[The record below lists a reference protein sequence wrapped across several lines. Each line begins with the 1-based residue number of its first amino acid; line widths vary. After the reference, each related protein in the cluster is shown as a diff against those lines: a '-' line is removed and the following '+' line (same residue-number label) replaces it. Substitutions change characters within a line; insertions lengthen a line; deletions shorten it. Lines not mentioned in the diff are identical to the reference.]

1 MAMVNR
7 TLATIAIGALCV
19 VHSWSA
25 PRAEVVLLG
34 TGTPGP
40 DPDRSGPAT
49 AITVDDRAYLVD
61 FGPGVVRRASAAAAR
76 GVQAVRP
83 GNLKVAF
90 VTHLH
95 SDHTV
100 GYPDLI
106 FTPWV
111 VGRKDALQVYGP
123 RGLKAMTDHIL
134 RAWQD
139 DIAIRT
145 HGLEHNSPL
154 RVTAHEVRPGLVFSD
169 DLVKVTA
176 FPVLHGEW
184 KDAYGYRF
192 DTPDRTIVISGD
204 ARPSPG
210 LIDACNHCD
219 ILIHEVYSPQS
230 QAPMPDWPKYRALY
244 HTSTSELAEI
254 ARQSQPGLLIL
265 YHRTGS
271 LTALSDEQYLRE
283 IRQGWAG
290 KVVVGH
296 DLDVY

>member
-1 MAMVNR
+1 MMNR
-7 TLATIAIGALCV
+7 ALAAITVAVFCITPAA
-19 VHSWSA
+19 SA
-25 PRAEVVLLG
+25 PRTQVVLLG

-40 DPDRSGPAT
+40 DPEHSGPAT
-49 AITVDDRAYLVD
+49 AIAIDDRAYLVD
-61 FGPGVVRRASAAAAR
+61 FGPGIVRRASAAAAR
-76 GVQAVRP
+76 GVKAVRP
-83 GNLKVAF
+83 VNLKTAF

-111 VGRKDALQVYGP
+111 VGRQDALHVYGP
-123 RGLKAMTDHIL
+123 HGLKAMTDHLIS
-134 RAWQD
+134 AWD
-139 DIAIRT
+139 EDIAIRT
-145 HGLEHNSPL
+145 KGLEHGAPL
-154 RVTAHEVRPGLVFSD
+154 RVVAHEIRPGVVFSD
-169 DLVKVTA
+169 DLMKVTA

-184 KDAYGYRF
+184 KEAYGYRF
-192 DTPDRTIVISGD
+192 DAPDRTIVISGD

-210 LIDACNHCD
+210 LIAACNRCD

-230 QAPMPDWPKYRALY
+230 QVPMPDWPKYRAQY

-254 ARQSQPGLLIL
+254 ARQTQPGLLIL
-265 YHRTGS
+265 YHLTGQIRFP
-271 LTALSDEQYLRE
+271 DEQYLNEVR
-283 IRQGWAG
+283 RGWEG

>member
-1 MAMVNR
+1 MVNR
-7 TLATIAIGALCV
+7 MLGTIAIGALCAI
-19 VHSWSA
+19 HAWSA
-25 PRAEVVLLG
+25 PRAQVVLLG

-40 DPDRSGPAT
+40 DPNRSGPAT
-49 AITVDDRAYLVD
+49 AIVVGDRAYLVD
-61 FGPGVVRRASAAAAR
+61 FGAGVVRRASAAAAR

-83 GNLKVAF
+83 ENLRVAF

-134 RAWQD
+134 RAWQE

-154 RVTAHEVRPGLVFSD
+154 TVTAHDVRPGLVFSD
-169 DLVKVTA
+169 DFVKVTA
-176 FPVLHGEW
+176 FRVLHGEW

-204 ARPSPG
+204 TRPSPG

-219 ILIHEVYSPQS
+219 VLIHEVYSPQS

-265 YHRTGS
+265 YHRAGFITG
-271 LTALSDEQYLRE
+271 LSDEQYVSE